1 MSTYFPYRTSIR
13 LSDFDYSSPNWYYVT
28 ICTHERENL
37 FGQIKNEEMI
47 SNDIGTMINK
57 WWYKLPEKFPWVK
70 LSHYIL
76 MPNHLHGVIRIVGAI
91 PRNRP
96 LHHTGENMVS
106 PLPINTYDGGHTGE
120 NMVSPLPINNTYDG
134 LGQIISWFKR
144 MSINEYINNVKTNNW
159 PRFNQRLWQRNYYEH
174 IIRDE
179 RELAHVRQYISDNPK
194 NWNVDKLHM

>member
-1 MSTYFPYRTSIR
+1 MTTNFPYRTSIR

-106 PLPINTYDGGHTGE
+106 PLPINTYDG
-120 NMVSPLPINNTYDG
+120 

-179 RELAHVRQYISDNPK
+179 GELAHVRQYISDNPK